1 MDDDGDLVRLAV
13 PATAEAVRI
22 TRVAA
27 AGLATRVGFTYR
39 EVEQMRLAVSEATS
53 LLARLPEEGR
63 LVVVYSLRRDGIDVE
78 VRRDLDPDL
87 GGPGPPPDVKVSQ
100 LGALILDACVD
111 GWEVSPFDGTV
122 ALHKSLTHYDD
133 EDEDEH
139 EHEHD

>member
-1 MDDDGDLVRLAV
+1 MDGDGDLVRLTV
-13 PATAEAVRI
+13 PATAQAVRI

-63 LVVVYSLRRDGIDVE
+63 LVVVYSLRRNGIDVE
-78 VRRDLDPDL
+78 VRRDLDVVDE
-87 GGPGPPPDVKVSQ
+87 GPRPEVKVSE
-100 LGALILDACVD
+100 LGALLLDACVD

-122 ALHKSLTHYDD
+122 ALHKSCIRYDD
-133 EDEDEH
+133 EDED
-139 EHEHD
+139 D

>member
-1 MDDDGDLVRLAV
+1 VDDDGDLVRLTV

-53 LLARLPEEGR
+53 MLARLPAEGR
-63 LVVVYSLRRDGIDVE
+63 LLIVYSLRRDGIDVE
-78 VRRDLDPDL
+78 VRRE
-87 GGPGPPPDVKVSQ
+87 DVDVDGAPLQVTVSE
-100 LGALILDACVD
+100 LAAVLLDACVD

-122 ALHKSLTHYDD
+122 ALHKTLTHYDD
-133 EDEDEH
+133 EDDVTT
-139 EHEHD
+139 

>member
-1 MDDDGDLVRLAV
+1 MDDDGDLVRLTV

-53 LLARLPEEGR
+53 MLARLPAEGR
-63 LVVVYSLRRDGIDVE
+63 LLIVYSLRRDGIDVE
-78 VRRDLDPDL
+78 VRRE
-87 GGPGPPPDVKVSQ
+87 DVDVDGAPLQVTVSE
-100 LGALILDACVD
+100 LAAVLLDACVD

-122 ALHKSLTHYDD
+122 ALHKTLTHYDD
-133 EDEDEH
+133 EDDVTT
-139 EHEHD
+139 